1 MKRDRLRTREN
12 RLHAVM
18 VSQLMCISLQLF
30 DLRGALE
37 HLPDL
42 PHDLRVHALSLLQL
56 LAIAVD
62 NSGGSLGNAKV
73 LLYIKRQI
81 CISKGKL
88 LGDLTLAFFCSLMST
103 M

>member
-1 MKRDRLRTREN
+1 MLS
-12 RLHAVM
+12 L
-18 VSQLMCISLQLF
+18 LMCISLQLF

-42 PHDLRVHALSLLQL
+42 PHDLRVHTLSLLQL

-73 LLYIKRQI
+73 LLCIKSQTRI
-81 CISKGKL
+81 LERKIPW
-88 LGDLTLAFFCSLMST
+88 
-103 M
+103 